1 MRRLLAIAAALAVG
15 LMTHSGPA
23 FAVKTLKLGMVQTD
37 EHPHTIAARKF
48 ADLVKEKTKGEVEV
62 KVFAN
67 SQLGNGISQVQAV
80 KMGTLEAFMDGAG
93 WYGQLVGE
101 YYIFATPYLMKDVA
115 HTHRVARS
123 PLATEINE
131 KLLSTH
137 RVRMLT
143 LTWDRLPR
151 DVISKKPVKSL
162 ADVKGMKMRVPEL
175 TSFAEGW
182 RALGASPTPIA
193 FSEIYLALQQGL
205 IEGVELSMDMFY
217 NLKLHEVAKNLTLTE
232 HQAEPCAMIV
242 NERFWATLSATEQA
256 AVRAA
261 LDEAGKL
268 NSELIAR
275 DRTRIIDEMKKAGV
289 TFHEVNRAEFR
300 AATASLPYK
309 LEEKGVWAKGTFD
322 RVRKID

>member
-1 MRRLLAIAAALAVG
+1 MRKLFSFVAAAAVG
-15 LMTHSGPA
+15 LMISSGPVLA
-23 FAVKTLKLGMVQTD
+23 AKTMKLGMVQTD

-48 ADLVKEKTKGEVEV
+48 AELVKEKTNGAVEV

-67 SQLGNGISQVQAV
+67 SQLGNGVSQVQAV
-80 KMGTLEAFMDGAG
+80 KMGTLESFMDGAG

-101 YYIFATPYLMKDVA
+101 YYIFATPYLMKDVE
-115 HTHRVARS
+115 HTHRVANS
-123 PLATEINE
+123 PLASEIND
-131 KLLSTH
+131 KLLATH

-151 DVISKKPVKSL
+151 DVISKRPIKSL

-217 NLKLHEVAKNLTLTE
+217 NLKLHEVAKHLTLTA

-242 NERFWATLSATEQA
+242 NERFWSSLTPKEQSAVKE
-256 AVRAA
+256 A

-268 NSELIAR
+268 NAELIAR
-275 DRTRIIDEMKKAGV
+275 DRTKIVDEMKKAGV
-289 TFHEVNRAEFR
+289 TVYEIDRAEFR
-300 AATASLPYK
+300 KATADLPFR
-309 LEEKGVWAKGTFD
+309 LEDKGVWTKGTFA
-322 RVRKID
+322 RVQKID